1 MSQTITTNF
10 VENQLK
16 KSIISLFVR
25 RQERKM
31 LDQMTYIN
39 HGYCSQQKIS

>member
-10 VENQLK
+10 LENQLK

-25 RQERKM
+25 KQERKM

-39 HGYCSQQKIS
+39 HGYCSEEKNS